1 MPAPM
6 YHATLASPGPMKA
19 DRAGAVQKG
28 GGDLDFGDFLDA
40 INPLQ
45 HLPGISTLYRE
56 VTGDTIKAPMK
67 ILGSAIMGGPLG
79 VIGAVIDS
87 VIEEVTGKDMGA
99 HVMAF
104 LTGEDEGPQSPV
116 TVAGAQAPEEKARVT
131 IDIASAE
138 PVPGAQEARLDLAA
152 APPPP
157 APAASL
163 KGPEAMPAPGKVA
176 PLQLASVT
184 ESSAYEGTQ
193 IPRELMEALYRM
205 HQQQYQDAHYERPGM
220 DTRF

>member
-28 GGDLDFGDFLDA
+28 GGDLDFGDFIDA

-67 ILGSAIMGGPLG
+67 ILGSAIMGGSLG
-79 VIGAVIDS
+79 VIGAIVDT

-116 TVAGAQAPEEKARVT
+116 TVAGAQAPEERARVT
-131 IDIASAE
+131 IDIASAQ
-138 PVPGAQEARLDLAA
+138 PVPGAEEARLDLAA

-157 APAASL
+157 APAQA
-163 KGPEAMPAPGKVA
+163 
-176 PLQLASVT
+176 
-184 ESSAYEGTQ
+184 
-193 IPRELMEALYRM
+193 
-205 HQQQYQDAHYERPGM
+205 
-220 DTRF
+220 